1 MQSRHDDEVM
11 RWYFSSTAG
20 QEQHHSLGVDAG
32 GCQLCEAQFKNW
44 LSNRT
49 KETYWNS
56 LSTSTE
62 VADHLC
68 RCVSHRN
75 TALSVFAIEILR
87 GACLT
92 FHIHLDWLV

>member
-1 MQSRHDDEVM
+1 MQSRHDDEVK

-32 GCQLCEAQFKNW
+32 GCQLCETQFKNW

-68 RCVSHRN
+68 RCVSRRN
-75 TALSVFAIEILR
+75 TF
-87 GACLT
+87 
-92 FHIHLDWLV
+92 